1 MYQFSVIVKNNIL
14 MEQILNEKVRS
25 LKLSLV
31 IKEKNSL
38 TIEKNLLK

>member
-25 LKLSLV
+25 LKLSLL

>member
-31 IKEKNSL
+31 IKENNSL